1 MEQCGGPQEAT
12 NEKRARHPNGTRGT
26 DPDHRTRQETMPSLI
41 SWFSSTSGWTR
52 SPYGELPRLEV
63 DDSSVHQTWLILAGG
78 LALIL
83 SRASRSE
90 LESRFA
96 AARKVY
102 AIAYARLK
110 KRKLPKPDPR
120 LLRDALKEIANLADP
135 MTKEAG
141 RECLERALERA
152 APQARGSVTSSSGS
166 THSQASSR
174 APLNT
179 RAPSAAVPLTPTP
192 PQAKE
197 AEEEHPATQLDL
209 DLLFE
214 RSNRLRG
221 AVAEARSTTFGPDN

>member
-1 MEQCGGPQEAT
+1 
-12 NEKRARHPNGTRGT
+12 
-26 DPDHRTRQETMPSLI
+26 MPSMI
-41 SWFSSTSGWTR
+41 SWFSSASGWTR
-52 SPYGELPRLEV
+52 SAYGELPQLQV
-63 DDSSVHQTWLILAGG
+63 DDSSTHQTWLIFAGG

-90 LESRFA
+90 LEARFA

-102 AIAYARLK
+102 AIAHARLK

-141 RECLERALERA
+141 RECLERAVERA
-152 APQARGSVTSSSGS
+152 TPQARGSAASSAGS
-166 THSQASSR
+166 SHSQAS
-174 APLNT
+174 T
-179 RAPSAAVPLTPTP
+179 RTPSAAAPLAPTP
-192 PQAKE
+192 PAEGE
-197 AEEEHPATQLDL
+197 APEDHQATQLDL

-221 AVAEARSTTFGPDN
+221 AVAEARSTTFGPEN